1 MRNRAR
7 LPSRPQGAEGAFLHK
22 THLQRRVVQWFLVM
36 AGQCKDLRRDWDKM
50 LVQGAGGPMA
60 RPTRAAEDGVDLPHD
75 NREARPVFWKRSRS
89 CKLAAHIADGRWR

>member
-60 RPTRAAEDGVDLPHD
+60 RPTQAAEDGVDLPYD

-89 CKLAAHIADGRWR
+89 